1 MLFRPLVDSSSLPS
15 ISTKPKGP
23 SYVFLR
29 AVMPPWDSAIAPLGT
44 KDPFGHYNL
53 LVSTATAPLGI
64 IADILKFGEWNI
76 SLSFVL

>member
-1 MLFRPLVDSSSLPS
+1 M
-15 ISTKPKGP
+15 
-23 SYVFLR
+23 R

-53 LVSTATAPLGI
+53 LVSTATAPPGI